1 MRRAGLTPRSVLAAV
16 TAMLTVALLAPAA
29 AAAGAAGNAEG
40 TGPPPTGVGIGS
52 KAALAQESCD
62 AASGHT
68 DFVYVGSGPWCV
80 NPWPEG
86 KDNGGATARGVTA
99 TEVKVVVYVANEQM
113 LAQGSGAASNGR
125 PVNQA
130 TREPATPEASIRDF
144 EAIYEYTTERFHTY
158 ELWGRKPVFEIVTAS
173 GADETAQRADAV
185 EVLAKKPFM
194 VMDGA
199 DFTLGADVFSTAIA
213 AGKTF
218 VWSASTNSQNAAAQA
233 PYRWSGGQ
241 DTSAG
246 PYVVGSFVAQSLSGR
261 KAKFAGDDAMTS
273 KPRAFGVVHPQS
285 GVDVG
290 AFEESMQENGA
301 EERALTLEYDE
312 TDPALLDQ
320 QAPTVVTRL
329 KSDGVTSVVL
339 FADGRMMSSLMKA
352 ATAQDYR
359 PEWILTGFGFHD
371 FDGFGRAA
379 DQSQM
384 AHAFGAGILPPSY
397 EGTPAPGPAGVFPWY
412 WGTSQG
418 NTSSTLGLTVQNA
431 YVTMHYA
438 GPKLTAANAQKGLFA
453 APATGGAA
461 EGTTYFQSG
470 FGRTVGLPYD
480 EHASIGTDRNLAWW
494 NPDLTGPSNA
504 AATLVGKG
512 KLMYLDGAKRFRYAE
527 FPTKEP
533 KFFDESA
540 SVGSVPVSSA
550 YVGNVAPTA
559 NPCVGCPSTGGT
571 PSG

>member
-1 MRRAGLTPRSVLAAV
+1 MRRSGFVQRFGCAAMATLV
-16 TAMLTVALLAPAA
+16 SAALLAPAGTA
-29 AAAGAAGNAEG
+29 TGATTKGDG
-40 TGPPPTGVGIGS
+40 TGPPPPGLGIGS
-52 KAALAQESCD
+52 ARALSQEWCD
-62 AASGHT
+62 AAT
-68 DFVYVGSGPWCV
+68 RRTNFVDVGSGPWCV
-80 NPWPEG
+80 NPWPAG
-86 KDNGGATARGVTA
+86 KDNGGATATGVTG

-113 LAQGSGAASNGR
+113 LAQGSGAATNGR

-144 EAIYEYTTERFHTY
+144 EAIYAYATEQFHTY
-158 ELWGRKPVFEIVTAS
+158 ELWGRTPVFEIVEAS

-185 EVLAKKPFM
+185 EVLEREPFM
-194 VMDGA
+194 VMDGS
-199 DFTLGADVFSTAIA
+199 DFTLGADVFSTAVA
-213 AGKTF
+213 SAKTL
-218 VWSASTNSQNAAAQA
+218 VWSASTNEENATAQA

-246 PYVVGSFVAQSLSGR
+246 PYVIGSFVAQSLSGR

-273 KPRAFGVVHPQS
+273 KPRAFGVVYPQS
-285 GVDVG
+285 GVDLD
-290 AFEESMQENGA
+290 AFEQSLSENGA
-301 EERALTLEYDE
+301 EDRPLALEYDE

-320 QAPTVVTRL
+320 QAPTLVTRL
-329 KSDGVTSVVL
+329 KGEGVTSVVL
-339 FADGRMMSSLMKA
+339 FADGRMMASLMKA

-359 PEWILTGFGFHD
+359 PEWILTGFAFHD
-371 FDGFGRAA
+371 FDGFGRGA

-397 EGTPAPGPAGVFPWY
+397 DGTPAPGPAAVFPWY

-418 NTSSTLGLTVQNA
+418 NTSSTLGLVVQNA

-438 GPKLTAANAQKGLFA
+438 GPKLTAANVQKGLFA

-461 EGTTYFQSG
+461 DGTTYFQSG
-470 FGRTVGLPYD
+470 FGRTVGVPYN
-480 EHASIGTDRNLAWW
+480 EHAAIGTDRNLAWW
-494 NPDLTGPSNA
+494 NAELTGPSNA

-512 KLMYLDGAKRFRYAE
+512 KLMYLDGGKRFRYAG
-527 FPTKEP
+527 FPTKQP

-550 YVGNVAPTA
+550 YVGNVVPAP
-559 NPCVGCPSTGGT
+559 NPCVGCPSTGAA
-571 PSG
+571 S